1 VSQRPGSGQVDET
14 YAAASRDGGFEVAA
28 PEGPDSDPGQTTAQ
42 HFRLAAIL
50 FIGGGLGAAPAD
62 ALHRPAF
69 GPEIYLLPLL
79 AIVSGAFCWI
89 FASRIPRWALH
100 VLAVVATIEIA
111 VTVAIAGPV
120 FSVYYI
126 FIAIFVAYVFRD
138 RRVIAAHVAF
148 ACAAVLAP
156 IFYEPELARDHL
168 IQAVVLTPSLIL
180 TAGAVAFLRER
191 LAASEL
197 RYRHLSERDPLT
209 GVGNYRMLTS
219 RTPLEFERHRRHK
232 RPLALLSIDLD
243 NFKSVNDSYG
253 HQRGD
258 RVLQEVAIAL
268 AGTVRASD
276 FVVRQGGDEFAV
288 VAVETDLAAAQE
300 LAGRLSNAV
309 GAIVVGGAPMRISIG
324 LATFPEDGTGLE
336 RLLATAD
343 VRLREIKET
352 KPEHRSRTMSLF
364 ASDS

>member
-1 VSQRPGSGQVDET
+1 MPRAGST
-14 YAAASRDGGFEVAA
+14 DGGFAIA
-28 PEGPDSDPGQTTAQ
+28 SPEGPAETPRQTTTQ
-42 HFRLAAIL
+42 HVRLAAIL

-79 AIVSGAFCWI
+79 AIVSGAVCWI
-89 FASRIPRWALH
+89 FAERIPRPWLH
-100 VLAVVATIEIA
+100 LLAIVATAEIA
-111 VTVAIAGPV
+111 LTVVLAGPV
-120 FSVYYI
+120 FAIYYI
-126 FIAIFVAYVFRD
+126 FVAIFVAYVFRD
-138 RRVIAAHVAF
+138 RRVIAAHVLLAS
-148 ACAAVLAP
+148 AAVIAP
-156 IFYEPELARDHL
+156 VFYDPDSARDHL
-168 IQAVVLTPSLIL
+168 IQAVVLAPSLIL

-219 RTPLEFERHRRHK
+219 RAPLELERHRRHR

-243 NFKSVNDSYG
+243 NFKGVNDSYG

-258 RVLQEVAIAL
+258 RVLQEVGIAL
-268 AGTVRASD
+268 AATVRASD

-288 VAVETDLAAAQE
+288 VAVETDRASAEE
-300 LAGRLSNAV
+300 LAGRLGSAV
-309 GAIVVGGAPMRISIG
+309 GAISVGGTAMCVSVGIAI
-324 LATFPEDGTGLE
+324 FPEDGTGLE
-336 RLLATAD
+336 RMLATAD
-343 VRLREIKET
+343 VRLREVKET

-364 ASDS
+364 GAGQRGLR